1 MADEQSHGRT
11 WLTARQAAAV
21 CRVRRSCVHGV
32 AAAQGIR
39 CETRTGYGT
48 WGPSTSRVYHAGDVL
63 DLADALGNGTASID
77 PRWRT
82 DTRQGRQAQL
92 REQLAGCGCLL
103 LIVLVFVALVV
114 WGLSTDETGG
124 EPSYW
129 H

>member
-1 MADEQSHGRT
+1 M
-11 WLTARQAAAV
+11 
-21 CRVRRSCVHGV
+21 
-32 AAAQGIR
+32 
-39 CETRTGYGT
+39 
-48 WGPSTSRVYHAGDVL
+48 YHSEDVL
-63 DLADALGNGTASID
+63 HLAEALGNGTVSID

-82 DTRQGRQAQL
+82 DTRQGRQEQL

-103 LIVLVFVALVV
+103 LIVLVIVALAV